1 MKLSLRARI
10 TVMFVATTL
19 VVGLSLIA
27 LVVAY
32 LKLTPVPF
40 QAEIPVEDGLVI
52 DAAVPVTD
60 EILRVVLLVSLA
72 ALGLLTAVSGA
83 VGWFVA
89 GWVIRPLTG
98 IAAAARDV
106 TRGDLATRIPYDGPD
121 DEIGGVLSLIHI

>member
-72 ALGLLTAVSGA
+72 ALGLLTACLLYTSD
-83 VGWFVA
+83 
-89 GWVIRPLTG
+89 
-98 IAAAARDV
+98 AA
-106 TRGDLATRIPYDGPD
+106 
-121 DEIGGVLSLIHI
+121 DE